1 MTYGQKSSRL
11 NSRPVYCSRLYG
23 ISKVR
28 THYVQPNISS
38 DLTLFAADFKEM
50 LKIGSLITLF
60 QVELNCLNNFTWKK
74 IYVPNHFYILFQ
86 CYKIHFKETYSNII
100 QFSALWTK
108 KSCLI
113 NICFRILCVNI
124 LNSFC
129 LGCKGLFM
137 MLISLASCEIPP
149 QQLGS
154 IYQITKSNILPMEF
168 HLQGKKC

>member
-1 MTYGQKSSRL
+1 MCA
-11 NSRPVYCSRLYG
+11 YCLKHASKPKY
-23 ISKVR
+23 ISKVQ

-38 DLTLFAADFKEM
+38 DLTFFAADFKEM

-74 IYVPNHFYILFQ
+74 IYVPNHFISMLQ
-86 CYKIHFKETYSNII
+86 IPVKETYSNIF
-100 QFSALWTK
+100 QFALSTE

-129 LGCKGLFM
+129 LACKGLFM

>member
-1 MTYGQKSSRL
+1 M
-11 NSRPVYCSRLYG
+11 
-23 ISKVR
+23 
-28 THYVQPNISS
+28 
-38 DLTLFAADFKEM
+38 
-50 LKIGSLITLF
+50 
-60 QVELNCLNNFTWKK
+60 
-74 IYVPNHFYILFQ
+74 YVPNHFYTLYVISLLQ
-86 CYKIHFKETYSNII
+86 IPVKETYSNII
-100 QFSALWTK
+100 KFAALWTE

-129 LGCKGLFM
+129 LACKGLFM